1 LNYLINLL
9 LHAFVIFILFVSYIT
24 LERAYRT
31 RSRPT
36 SEESKD
42 VKDFVVPSPQ
52 INQFHKDVDRA
63 KNIGAGALLIF
74 QELKDRQQDLKVDVE
89 EVWASISEIQESV
102 RSIDDQT
109 RRSANNLDL
118 QESVKSINDQTRRL
132 ANIPNLQESIKT
144 IEEQTQRF
152 ANILLGPQAKG
163 ALGEKI
169 LKQQLAQLP
178 HEWIDLN
185 PPYPGGQKVEYALRV
200 PDSRII
206 PIDSKWTGT
215 EQMDR
220 LGQTTDTEEQNKWKE
235 RIAMGVVRRSLEVR
249 KYLDKDRTL
258 GFCIVA
264 VPDAVFEISW
274 GKQAELLAF
283 DIVLVSYSLL
293 IPYILIIVKLF
304 WSSAQSIQSLQLSH
318 VLNSSMARVQ
328 QLQELIDND
337 MRLPLKAFDQQQAE
351 YVQHTEQLKEVVDR
365 LSEISK
371 DLSAI
376 QNSRPVIDPLTK
388 LRMSSMSATLKD
400 KAAGI
405 GDALRDVL
413 QNEPSDTNPET

>member
-1 LNYLINLL
+1 LNYLVDLI
-9 LHAFVIFILFVSYIT
+9 LHIFIGLVLFLSYIT
-24 LERAYRT
+24 LERANRA
-31 RSRPT
+31 RSHLNVGDA
-36 SEESKD
+36 KD
-42 VKDFVVPSPQ
+42 VKDFVTPNLQ
-52 INQFHKDVDRA
+52 IKQLQKEVDRA
-63 KNIGAGALLIF
+63 NDLGDGALLLF
-74 QELKDRQQDLKVDVE
+74 QKLNDRQQVLKMDVE
-89 EVWASISEIQESV
+89 KVLASISALQESV

-109 RRSANNLDL
+109 QRF
-118 QESVKSINDQTRRL
+118 

-152 ANILLGPQAKG
+152 ANILLGPQPKG

-220 LGQTTDTEEQNKWKE
+220 LGQTTDTEEQNKLKE

-371 DLSAI
+371 ELSAI

-413 QNEPSDTNPET
+413 PNEPSDTNPET